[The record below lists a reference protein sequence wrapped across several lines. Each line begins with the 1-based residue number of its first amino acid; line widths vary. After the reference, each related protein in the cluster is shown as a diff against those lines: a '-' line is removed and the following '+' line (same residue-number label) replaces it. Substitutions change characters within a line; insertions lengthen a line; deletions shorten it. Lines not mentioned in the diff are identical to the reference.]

1 MERER
6 EGGKVV
12 GFPVDEF
19 GWVTR
24 QFMTVVIRE
33 KFHGEPLKFTSTLLE
48 KPKTVEEHGL
58 TCCCDCRHVN
68 SCVSFI

>member
-1 MERER
+1 
-6 EGGKVV
+6 VV

-33 KFHGEPLKFTSTLLE
+33 KVGIFLPLFLNFIFRFEFLLS
-48 KPKTVEEHGL
+48 V
-58 TCCCDCRHVN
+58 
-68 SCVSFI
+68 F

>member
-1 MERER
+1 M
-6 EGGKVV
+6 V

-33 KFHGEPLKFTSTLLE
+33 KVCSVMIESGSSFTGVEEPLGGLLLWKNMIFE
-48 KPKTVEEHGL
+48 Y
-58 TCCCDCRHVN
+58 R
-68 SCVSFI
+68 